1 MDTYN
6 RGTIAIA
13 VGLAIGAWITAAPS
27 AGLVSRLGTAAIAGL
42 AGFVG
47 AVLLKGWH

>member
-6 RGTIAIA
+6 RGTIAVA
-13 VGLAIGAWITAAPS
+13 VGLAIGAWLMAAPS
-27 AGLVSRLGTAAIAGL
+27 TGIVSRLGTATIAGL

>member
-6 RGTIAIA
+6 RSTIAIA
-13 VGLAIGAWITAAPS
+13 VGLAIGAWLTAAPS

>member
-6 RGTIAIA
+6 RGTIAVA
-13 VGLAIGAWITAAPS
+13 VGLAIGAWLTTTPS
-27 AGLVSRLGTAAIAGL
+27 AGLVSRLGTTASAGL

-47 AVLLKGWH
+47 ALLLKGWH